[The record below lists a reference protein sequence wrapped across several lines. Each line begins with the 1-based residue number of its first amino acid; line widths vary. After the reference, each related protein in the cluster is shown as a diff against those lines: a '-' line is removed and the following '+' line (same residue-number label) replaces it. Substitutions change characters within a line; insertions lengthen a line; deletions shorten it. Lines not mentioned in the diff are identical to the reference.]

1 MSSEDIVFQALE
13 FIGKDSFEEFEING
27 EVRRKNKGYV
37 VQVHGLTAD
46 GKTVCANI
54 SGFQPYFYV
63 EIPETLD
70 TRQFRKDFKDAVKDS
85 FTNQNHKKQI
95 NISEAKFKTMYDFT
109 NDKEINVFQLCS
121 ESKSIWQKL
130 KNLFLDSHCE
140 PIDFKV
146 NNIANK
152 FSVYEANIDPMLRLF
167 HARGISP
174 SGWIRLKDSMPI
186 DSEDLVADHYV
197 EVDVSDVGSEAVV
210 AAAPF
215 KIISWDI
222 ECMSSHGD
230 FPVPKKDYRKVA
242 REVIEGKLT
251 MEDIYEELPIALGCK
266 DTKHFSKIYLKQPLI
281 NLDKLNKEDTKNK
294 IQAVLKSTEKNEFK
308 TDKLTAIFDKCLPA
322 IEGDQSIQIG
332 MVMWI
337 QGKPVEKWIYVLGTC
352 DPVAS
357 GDDGVSVNTI
367 PCRTEKQMY
376 TAWLEKISEINAD
389 ILIGYNIFGFDEKY
403 VWDRMEELDMI
414 ERGDKKENDTLGT
427 VLGNYLSRV
436 KKEKIHLKE
445 QKLSSAAMGD
455 NKFYIMEM
463 HGRLQIDLLP
473 FVRRNYNLQSY
484 SLDAVS
490 SNFMAGELKGLEQ
503 LEDQKIKIISKST
516 KGLRV
521 GRWVVILDSEN
532 DKLSSKMEV
541 VGLTDKEILLRSE
554 QSVDEIKENGFP
566 KFWCMVKD
574 DVSPKDIF
582 RLHRGSATDRATVA
596 KYCLQDCDLVMDLF
610 NKLEVLRT
618 GQAMADVC
626 CVPTGYIYMRGQ
638 GIKIESLIFKEC
650 KAEGRLIKVLPTQG
664 FDEVVELGNE
674 DDDSEAEK
682 EEEEDSYEGAIV
694 LPPKTGIYLDDP
706 IATLDFA
713 SLYPSTI
720 ISENISHD
728 TLVWVKDFL
737 PDGSVVIKEGSDK
750 YDNLPN
756 LTYVNIEFDILKNDP
771 LDDRKHP
778 KKIKAGLRIARYVQ
792 LPNGQKGT
800 IPKILMKLLAARK
813 STRKLIETEKDDF
826 KKSLLDCQQNAY
838 KITANSL
845 YGQLGSKV
853 FKVGHV
859 VLAAS
864 TTAYGRKQLMYAKSV
879 VEELYIPAVP
889 PAGWKA
895 KIIEEMKAA
904 SNERKL
910 MKGSAAHLQAITPA
924 GEEYLRS
931 LSYRDLRTAQ
941 KGQQMLESSYFVDN
955 NHGYNKWVKA
965 GKPMSNDETK
975 ETRCNATYVD
985 GDTDS
990 VFINFQVPAKG
1001 KEALQP
1007 VKDLAIES
1015 GQVCTQS
1022 LKAPH
1027 DFEYDKIMWPF
1038 CLLSKK
1044 RYVGNKYE
1052 DDLEKPSMTSMGIVM
1067 KRRDNA
1073 PIVKVIYGGVI
1084 DRILQKHD
1092 VIGAFHFVKKV
1103 AKELIDGK
1111 FGMTK
1116 LTITKS
1122 LRAEYANPERIAHK
1136 VLADRIAARDP
1147 GNKPTSSERIGYV
1160 YIATPKG
1167 QKTPTLQGDRIET
1180 PAFIRANKLT
1190 PDYAYY
1196 IECQISKPIAQV
1208 FALVL
1213 EKLPGFKKHELP
1225 ASLPEEKMVKKRQAV
1240 AERLLFGDLLRD
1252 WKNTQGGQMTIA
1264 ALFGSTPAPITI
1276 PTPVST
1282 PKSTTVKTEKT
1293 GSPVVKQEEILS
1305 EKKVNKCSKCKKPG
1319 HNKSKCPI

>member
-13 FIGKDSFEEFEING
+13 FIGKDAFEEFEVNG
-27 EVRRKNKGYV
+27 EIRKKNTGYV
-37 VQVHGLTAD
+37 VQVHGLTAN

-54 SGFQPYFYV
+54 SGFRPYFFV
-63 EIPETLD
+63 EIPAELD
-70 TRQFRKDFKDAVKDS
+70 SRQGRANFKNAVKNS
-85 FTNQNHKKQI
+85 FNANQQNQI
-95 NISEAKFKTMYDFT
+95 QISDNRKLKTLYDFT
-109 NDKEINVFQLCS
+109 NDKEISVFELS
-121 ESKSIWQKL
+121 AETKSVWQKL
-130 KNLFLDSHCE
+130 KNLFLDSCCE
-140 PIDFKV
+140 PLHFTVEGKPI
-146 NNIANK
+146 K
-152 FSVYEANIDPMLRLF
+152 FTIYEANIDPMLRLF
-167 HARGISP
+167 HASNISP
-174 SGWIRLKDSMPI
+174 SGWIRVKDYSMLE
-186 DSEDLVADHYV
+186 SEDLVADLYF
-197 EVDVSDVGSEAVV
+197 ETDVSDIGPEQVV

-242 REVIEGKLT
+242 REIVEGKLT
-251 MEDIYEELPIALGCK
+251 IDEIYDELPIALTCK
-266 DTKHFSKIYLKQPLI
+266 NTKHFSKIYLKHEVQSLEKFNGQKSKI
-281 NLDKLNKEDTKNK
+281 AEALKLD
-294 IQAVLKSTEKNEFK
+294 AKNEIK
-308 TDKLTAIFDKCLPA
+308 TDKITAILDKCLPP
-322 IEGDQSIQIG
+322 IEGDQAIQIG
-332 MVMWI
+332 MVMWV
-337 QGKPVEKWIYVLGTC
+337 QGKPIEKWIYVLGSC
-352 DPVAS
+352 DPVAA
-357 GDDGVSVNTI
+357 GDDGI
-367 PCRTEKQMY
+367 PVHTHSFGSEKEMI
-376 TAWLEKISEINAD
+376 ARWFEKIGDVNPD

-403 VWDRMEELDMI
+403 LWDRMEELGII
-414 ERGDKKENDTLGT
+414 EKGNKKENDILNS
-427 VLGNYLSRV
+427 VLGSYLSRV
-436 KKEKIHLKE
+436 KKEKVHLKE
-445 QKLSSAAMGD
+445 QKMSSAAMGD
-455 NKFYIMEM
+455 NKFYILEM
-463 HGRLQIDLLP
+463 PGRLQIDLLP

-484 SLDAVS
+484 SLDSVS
-490 SNFMAGELKGLEQ
+490 SHFMAGDLKGLEQ
-503 LEDQKIKIISKST
+503 LDGQIKIISKST
-516 KGLRV
+516 KGLRI

-532 DKLSSKMEV
+532 DKLSKKMEV
-541 VGLTDKEILLRSE
+541 IGLTDKEILLRSE
-554 QSVDEIKENGFP
+554 QTVDEIKENGFP
-566 KFWCMVKD
+566 MFWCMVKD
-574 DVSPKDIF
+574 DVSPQDIF
-582 RLHRGSATDRATVA
+582 RLHKGSAGDRAIVA

-650 KAEGRLIKVLPTQG
+650 KNEGRLIKVLPTEG
-664 FDEVVELGNE
+664 FDEVVELINE
-674 DDDSEAEK
+674 GDDDSEEEK

-737 PDGSVVIKEGSDK
+737 PDGTVIFKEGSEM

-771 LDDRKHP
+771 TDKNKHP

-879 VEELYIPAVP
+879 VEELYIPVEP

-895 KIIEEMKAA
+895 KIIEEMQAAA
-904 SNERKL
+904 SERKR
-910 MKGSAAHLQAITPA
+910 MKGPAAHLQAISLA

-955 NHGYNKWVKA
+955 NHGFNKWIKA
-965 GKPMSNDETK
+965 GKPKSDSADK
-975 ETRCNATYVD
+975 ETRCNATYVY

-1052 DDLEKPSMTSMGIVM
+1052 DDLNKPSMTSMGIVM

-1160 YIATPKG
+1160 FVATPKG
-1167 QKTPTLQGDRIET
+1167 QKDPVLQGDRIET

-1196 IECQISKPIAQV
+1196 IERQIAKPIAQV

-1213 EKLPGFKKHELP
+1213 EKLPGFKMHELG
-1225 ASLPEEKMVKKRQAV
+1225 SGLTEEKMVAKRQKI

-1252 WKNTQGGQMTIA
+1252 WKNTRGGQLTIA
-1264 ALFGSTPAPITI
+1264 NLFA
-1276 PTPVST
+1276 
-1282 PKSTTVKTEKT
+1282 KA
-1293 GSPVVKQEEILS
+1293 
-1305 EKKVNKCSKCKKPG
+1305 
-1319 HNKSKCPI
+1319 